1 MDNHVTLEIPK
12 DLLSAIRMML
22 WNYKRDQEIALSE
35 FKRDPLFSDL
45 EVVINSREKWIAN
58 LQDLIEQVEHHI
70 ADTRGE

>member
-58 LQDLIEQVEHHI
+58 LQDLIDQVEHHI

>member
-70 ADTRGE
+70 ADTKGE

>member
-58 LQDLIEQVEHHI
+58 LQKIIEQVEHHI
-70 ADTRGE
+70 ADTKGE